1 MTDAETGLQGFAAAV
16 EAARGTI
23 ADAAA
28 SVSTED
34 TTQAVVE
41 AGAVDDQVVADV
53 LEHPQSDAQNETVE
67 TFMFDDV
74 AEDLLGP
81 DLSEGEERDIMGETV
96 MVPIDGVD
104 SPVTVSELVQGY
116 LRQADYTKK
125 TQELAAERKAWEAE
139 NQGTTELM
147 AALRQDPGG
156 TIASL
161 AVEVGLLKETD
172 LTAAQVQAINQQ
184 HRVPSREEVQKQIEE
199 QARQLVETDPR
210 VQEAED
216 ARLMREVNTQFAN
229 IEQQHGLKFSDRD
242 KEAIMRNAV
251 RMETMRLDLAFLDL
265 QQRAEVK
272 RAERKAVQAVAP
284 QAPQAG
290 RVADS
295 TSTQPPEPAT
305 SVADAFGRA
314 LAETKATL

>member
-1 MTDAETGLQGFAAAV
+1 MTDAETGLQGFKAAV
-16 EAARGTI
+16 EAAREDI
-23 ADAAA
+23 ANAVAE
-28 SVSTED
+28 SSTPEA
-34 TTQAVVE
+34 TQAVAEV
-41 AGAVDDQVVADV
+41 GAVEDQAVADV
-53 LEHPQSDAQNETVE
+53 LEHPESNAQTETLE
-67 TFMFDDV
+67 PFMFDDV

-81 DLSEGEERDIMGETV
+81 DLNNVEERSIMDESVTIEGF
-96 MVPIDGVD
+96 D

-147 AALRQDPGG
+147 AALREDPGG

-161 AVEVGLLKETD
+161 AVEVGLLEKSD
-172 LTAAQVQAINQQ
+172 LTAAQVSAINQQ
-184 HRVPSREEVQKQIEE
+184 HRVPSREDVQKQVEE

-216 ARLMREVNTQFAN
+216 ARLMREVNSQFAD
-229 IEQQHGLKFSDRD
+229 IEQQHGLNFSDRD
-242 KEAIMRNAV
+242 KQAIMQNAV
-251 RMETMRLDLAFLDL
+251 RMETMRLDLAYLDL
-265 QQRAEVK
+265 RQRAEAK

-284 QAPQAG
+284 QVPQQG
-290 RVADS
+290 RIADS
-295 TSTQPPEPAT
+295 TSTQPIEPAT
-305 SVADAFGRA
+305 TVAEAFQRG